1 MGSDPGDNTNIIGAV
16 LLESL
21 NDFARSNGGGSMYR
35 FPNFAVTN
43 SCTAGT
49 IYSKKINMYK
59 RFLK

>member
-1 MGSDPGDNTNIIGAV
+1 MGSDPGDKTNIIGAV

-35 FPNFAVTN
+35 LPNFAVTN

-49 IYSKKINMYK
+49 ICGTKQN
-59 RFLK
+59 LNETL